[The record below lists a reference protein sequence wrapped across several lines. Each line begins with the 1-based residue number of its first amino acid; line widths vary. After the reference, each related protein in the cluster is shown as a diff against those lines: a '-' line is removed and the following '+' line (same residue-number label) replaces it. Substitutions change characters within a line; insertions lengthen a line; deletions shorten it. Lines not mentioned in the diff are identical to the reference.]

1 MKTLKTIALVFSTVA
16 IFTSCSDDDNK
27 STPVNEEEL
36 ITTVKVTLTNGTNII
51 TLTSKDLDGP
61 DAPGATEITVDG
73 PLLANTTYTGKVELL
88 NETETPVEIVSEEI
102 EESAQE
108 KLDHQF
114 FFAAIPSLLGTFTYA
129 DLDGEGNPIGL
140 RFTFTTGAAS
150 TGSLSVILRH
160 LPNKSATG
168 VSSGDITNAG
178 GSTDAQAIF
187 PITVE

>member
-16 IFTSCSDDDNK
+16 LFISCSDDDKK
-27 STPVNEEEL
+27 STPPNEEEV

-51 TLTSKDLDGP
+51 TLTSQDLDLDGP
-61 DAPGATEITVDG
+61 NAPVITGGA
-73 PLLANTTYTGKVELL
+73 LAANTVYTGEVSLL
-88 NETETPVEIVSEEI
+88 NETEDPVEVISAEI
-102 EESAQE
+102 EESAEE

-114 FFAAIPSLLGTFTYA
+114 FFGALSGLLGTFSY
-129 DLDGEGNPIGL
+129 DDEDGNGNPIGL

-150 TGSLSVILRH
+150 TGNLSVILRH

-168 VSSGDITNAG
+168 VSSGDISNAG

>member
-1 MKTLKTIALVFSTVA
+1 MKTLRTIALVFSAVA

-27 STPVNEEEL
+27 TTPVNEEEV
-36 ITTVKVTLTNGTNII
+36 ITTVKVTLTNGSNVI
-51 TLTSKDLDGP
+51 TLTSKDLDL
-61 DAPGATEITVDG
+61 DG
-73 PLLANTTYTGKVELL
+73 PNLPIVTEGNLTANTTYSGEVFLL
-88 NETETPVEIVSEEI
+88 NETKDPAEVISAEI
-102 EESAQE
+102 EESAEE

-114 FFAAIPSLLGTFTYA
+114 FFGALSGLLGTFNYT
-129 DLDGEGNPIGL
+129 DEDGEGNPIGL
-140 RFTFTTGAAS
+140 RFTFTTGATS
-150 TGSLSVILRH
+150 TGSLSVILKH

>member
-36 ITTVKVTLTNGTNII
+36 ITTVKVTLINGINTIE
-51 TLTSKDLDGP
+51 LTSRDLDADGP
-61 DAPGATEITVDG
+61 DAPVITG
-73 PLLANTTYTGKVELL
+73 GTLLANTTYTGKVELL

-114 FFAAIPSLLGTFTYA
+114 FFGALEGLLGTFTY
-129 DLDGEGNPIGL
+129 DDEDGEGNPIGL
-140 RFTFTTGAAS
+140 SFTFTTGAAS
-150 TGSLSVILRH
+150 TGSLSVTLRH

-178 GSTDAQAIF
+178 GTTDATAIF
-187 PITVE
+187 PIIVQ

>member
-1 MKTLKTIALVFSTVA
+1 MKIVKTIALVFSTVA

-36 ITTVKVTLTNGTNII
+36 ITTVKVTLTNGTNTI

-61 DAPGATEITVDG
+61 DAPGEREITVDG

-88 NETETPVEIVSEEI
+88 NETDVPAEIISAII
-102 EESAQE
+102 EESAEE

-114 FFAAIPSLLGTFTYA
+114 FFGTLSGLLGTFNYT
-129 DLDGEGNPIGL
+129 DQDGEGKPIGL
-140 RFTFTTGAAS
+140 SFTFTTGAAS
-150 TGSLSVILRH
+150 TGSLSVTLIH
-160 LPNKSATG
+160 LPNKSETG

-178 GSTDAQAIF
+178 GTTDAQAIF
-187 PITVE
+187 PITVQ

>member
-36 ITTVKVTLTNGTNII
+36 ITTVKVTLTNGTNTI
-51 TLTSKDLDGP
+51 TLTSKDLDL
-61 DAPGATEITVDG
+61 DG
-73 PLLANTTYTGKVELL
+73 PNAPVITGGTLAANTFYTGEVSLL
-88 NETETPVEIVSEEI
+88 NETEDPAEVISAEI
-102 EESAQE
+102 EESAEE

-114 FFAAIPSLLGTFTYA
+114 FFGALSGLLGTFNYA
-129 DLDGEGNPIGL
+129 DEDGEGNPIGL

-150 TGSLSVILRH
+150 TGSLSVILKH

>member
-61 DAPGATEITVDG
+61 DAPVITG
-73 PLLANTTYTGKVELL
+73 GTLAANTVYIGEVSLL
-88 NETETPVEIVSEEI
+88 NETEDPAEVISAEI
-102 EESAQE
+102 EESAEE

-114 FFAAIPSLLGTFTYA
+114 FFGALEGLLGTFAYA
-129 DLDGEGNPIGL
+129 DEDGEGNPIGL
-140 RFTFTTGAAS
+140 SFTFRTGAAS
-150 TGSLSVILRH
+150 TGSLSVTLRH

-178 GSTDAQAIF
+178 GTTDAQAIF

>member
-1 MKTLKTIALVFSTVA
+1 MKTLKTLVILISASV
-16 IFTSCSDDDNK
+16 ILSSCSDDSNK
-27 STPVNEEEL
+27 AAPPNEEEL
-36 ITTVKVTLTNGTNII
+36 ITTVKVTLTNGSNVI
-51 TLTSKDLDGP
+51 TLTSKDLDL
-61 DAPGATEITVDG
+61 DG
-73 PLLANTTYTGKVELL
+73 PNLPIVTEGNLSANTTYSGEVFLL
-88 NETETPVEIVSEEI
+88 NETEDPAEVISAEI
-102 EESAQE
+102 EESAEE

-114 FFAAIPSLLGTFTYA
+114 FYGANSGLLGTFIYN
-129 DLDGEGNPIGL
+129 DEDGNGNPIGL

-150 TGSLSVILRH
+150 TGNLSVILRH

>member
-61 DAPGATEITVDG
+61 DAPGATEITG
-73 PLLANTTYTGKVELL
+73 GTLLANTTYTGKVELL

-102 EESAQE
+102 EESAEE

-114 FFAAIPSLLGTFTYA
+114 FFGALEGLLGTFTYE
-129 DLDGEGNPIGL
+129 DEDGEGNPIGL
-140 RFTFTTGAAS
+140 SFTFRTGAAS

-160 LPNKSATG
+160 LPNKSETG

-178 GSTDAQAIF
+178 GTTDAQAIF
-187 PITVE
+187 PITVQ